1 MQNAITVIQNRDLG
15 TDKGFIAKR
24 LNSHVVELMNATV
37 SPEMVSPDAMNQK
50 GVKRIV
56 QLANFAVSGNVED
69 FDAVTAFMVSAVLL
83 TKQETITYR
92 DAHFLCGLGID
103 EAQHVKGVSRA
114 KLSRFLGTAG
124 TAGTIT
130 AKVSRTTGKRGFFT
144 ALGITAKGDA
154 HSFTLTPTAK
164 QNPLLLA
171 YAMQLEK
178 MTDSALALI
187 AAKQK
192 GE

>member
-1 MQNAITVIQNRDLG
+1 MQNASNVIVNRDLG
-15 TDKGFIAKR
+15 SDKSFVAKR
-24 LNSHVVELMNATV
+24 MNDHVIALLNATV
-37 SPEMVSPDAMNQK
+37 SPEMVNTEKMNQK

-56 QLANFAVSGNVED
+56 QLTNFAVSGNVDD
-69 FDAVTAFMVSAVLL
+69 FDPVTAFMVAAVML

-92 DAHFLCGLGID
+92 DAHFLCGLGVD

-114 KLSRFLGTAG
+114 KLSRFLGNAG

-130 AKVSRTTGKRGFFT
+130 SKVSRTTGKRGFFT
-144 ALGITAKGDA
+144 ALGVTTKGDA
-154 HSFTLTPTAK
+154 HSFTLSPDAK
-164 QNPLLLA
+164 QNKLLLA
-171 YAMQLEK
+171 YAQQLEK

-187 AAKQK
+187 ASKQK